1 MRCAVCPHPG
11 THFCRHAAIEAPIL
25 PQLLALNN
33 GTWTLGPG
41 SLPFRWGIPVGFFD
55 VFFGDCKVSRSL
67 LSWLVAGVV
76 SVSGFAHAQDVV
88 RIGTL
93 SDYAPFEYRDAKGE
107 LKGMEIELTKTM
119 CKHIQAKCEFV
130 TIDFDALIPALKA
143 KKIDAVVAQMS
154 ITDERKK
161 EVDFTDLFTLAPV
174 QYVAKAGSG
183 ISDDPATLKGKTV
196 GVYSGSTHETY
207 LKKRLPK
214 GTSGIA
220 TKSYPS
226 QDPIWL
232 DLEAGRVQAALTD
245 TTVAHEWLE
254 KTGKAKGFA
263 LVGKPLTDVAIF
275 GEGTG
280 IAVRKGDP
288 LRTRLNGAI
297 KQVLSDGSFA
307 AENKKVFPFSIA
319 PTAK

>member
-1 MRCAVCPHPG
+1 M
-11 THFCRHAAIEAPIL
+11 
-25 PQLLALNN
+25 
-33 GTWTLGPG
+33 
-41 SLPFRWGIPVGFFD
+41 
-55 VFFGDCKVSRSL
+55 SRSL

-107 LKGMEIELTKTM
+107 LKGMEIELAKTM

-214 GTSGIA
+214 STSGIA

-263 LVGKPLTDVAIF
+263 LVGKPLSDLAIF

>member
-1 MRCAVCPHPG
+1 M
-11 THFCRHAAIEAPIL
+11 
-25 PQLLALNN
+25 
-33 GTWTLGPG
+33 
-41 SLPFRWGIPVGFFD
+41 
-55 VFFGDCKVSRSL
+55 SRSL
-67 LSWLVAGVV
+67 LSCLVAGVL
-76 SVSGFAHAQDVV
+76 SFAGAVHAEDVV

-107 LKGMEIELTKTM
+107 LKGMEIELAKTM
-119 CKHIQAKCEFV
+119 CKHIQAKCEYV
-130 TIDFDALIPALKA
+130 TMDFDALIPALKA
-143 KKIDAVVAQMS
+143 KKIDAVLAQMS

-161 EVDFTDLFTLAPV
+161 VVDFTDLFTLAPV

-183 ISDDPATLKGKTV
+183 ITEDPATLRGKTV
-196 GVYSGSTHETY
+196 GIYSGSSHETY

-214 GTSGIA
+214 SQSGIA
-220 TKSYPS
+220 IKAYPS

-263 LVGKPLTDVAIF
+263 LAGKPLNDVAMF

-288 LRTRLNGAI
+288 LRARLNTAI
-297 KQVLSDGSFA
+297 KQVLTDGSFA
-307 AENKKVFPFSIA
+307 AENQKVFPFSIA
-319 PTAK
+319 PALK

>member
-1 MRCAVCPHPG
+1 M
-11 THFCRHAAIEAPIL
+11 
-25 PQLLALNN
+25 
-33 GTWTLGPG
+33 
-41 SLPFRWGIPVGFFD
+41 
-55 VFFGDCKVSRSL
+55 SRSL
-67 LSWLVAGVV
+67 LSCLLAGVM
-76 SVSGFAHAQDVV
+76 SFAGAAHAEDVV

-107 LKGMEIELTKTM
+107 LKGMEIELAKTM
-119 CKHIQAKCEFV
+119 CKHIQAKCEYV
-130 TIDFDALIPALKA
+130 TMDFDALIPALKA
-143 KKIDAVVAQMS
+143 RKIDAVLAQMS

-161 EVDFTDLFTLAPV
+161 VVDFTDLFTLAPV

-183 ISDDPATLKGKTV
+183 ITEDPATLRGKTV
-196 GVYSGSTHETY
+196 GIYSGSSHETY

-214 GTSGIA
+214 SQSGIA
-220 TKSYPS
+220 IKAYPS

-263 LVGKPLTDVAIF
+263 LAGKPLNDVAMF

-288 LRTRLNGAI
+288 LRARLNTAI
-297 KQVLSDGSFA
+297 KQVLTDGSFA

-319 PTAK
+319 PALK